1 MNFQQ
6 RMRGFGVGRGF
17 SLVELLV
24 VISIIGLLAGLTS
37 VAVSRAMDSGKNAK
51 AKSEAMAIVSA
62 VKAYKQEYGRF
73 PGDLS
78 QSNTKFADDSFKDL
92 IKVLVGDSTNTLS
105 GLQPANPKAVRFLE
119 GAQGGANGMP
129 DPWKHQYVVIVD
141 TGETGEIAYTNAGT
155 AINLKLSV
163 LAVSYGKDGQPDAA
177 GVKKDDIFSTDLK

>member
-1 MNFQQ
+1 
-6 RMRGFGVGRGF
+6 MRKFAEGGGF

-73 PGDLS
+73 PGDFS
-78 QSNTKFADDSFKDL
+78 QTNFMFNSNSMPSILNL
-92 IKVLVGDSTNTLS
+92 INVLGGESTTSLDTSTNA
-105 GLQPANPKAVRFLE
+105 ANPKGVRFLE
-119 GAQGGANGMP
+119 GAKGGTNGMP
-129 DPWKHQYVVIVD
+129 DPWKNQYVVIVD
-141 TGETGEIAYTNAGT
+141 TAETGEIAYTNAGT

-163 LAVSYGKDGQPDAA
+163 LAVSYGKDGLPDAA